1 MGAARRAAGPA
12 LHVQVLPAARLRR
25 ASLRRDRDEPRP
37 AHRLHRAGLVRPR
50 RVLRPGRLRERRT
63 PGARGRL
70 AVAVPPLRRPRR
82 RPLRAGG
89 QLLLHSAP
97 RDLLRV
103 AHADLRRGRVPVLPL
118 HADLRRL
125 GRDPGG
131 PAPAPGRELRDRH
144 ADAELLPRPRL
155 PGARV
160 PRVPRAR
167 HLALRQGARRDPGER
182 GSRALSRLQRPA
194 LQDGRVHDLGA
205 PHRSGRRALSRA
217 LGLRDA
223 RPHALDGVG
232 RVHHHGH
239 DRRGRGARPPPPR
252 RAAMARDGVVLE
264 VDGVSKSFGAL
275 AALSN
280 VSLVVQAGQ
289 IFSVIGPNGAG
300 KSTLFNVVSGLHV
313 PSTGRVR
320 LRDREIAGLAPETIN
335 RLGVAKTFQ
344 ITNIFPEISV
354 FETVRVA
361 AQSRVRESGRLPSLW
376 RLPDVEAAAADL
388 LRAFGL
394 AAKRD
399 EMAEHLSHGE
409 QRYLE
414 ICLALATEPTLL
426 LLDEPTAGMTPG
438 ETKEAMALIRQ
449 IASARGLT
457 VLLIEHDMSV
467 VMGISDR
474 IAVLHFGEKIAEG
487 APEEIRNDPKV
498 VEAYLGPPED

>member
-1 MGAARRAAGPA
+1 
-12 LHVQVLPAARLRR
+12 
-25 ASLRRDRDEPRP
+25 
-37 AHRLHRAGLVRPR
+37 
-50 RVLRPGRLRERRT
+50 
-63 PGARGRL
+63 
-70 AVAVPPLRRPRR
+70 
-82 RPLRAGG
+82 
-89 QLLLHSAP
+89 
-97 RDLLRV
+97 
-103 AHADLRRGRVPVLPL
+103 
-118 HADLRRL
+118 
-125 GRDPGG
+125 
-131 PAPAPGRELRDRH
+131 
-144 ADAELLPRPRL
+144 
-155 PGARV
+155 
-160 PRVPRAR
+160 
-167 HLALRQGARRDPGER
+167 
-182 GSRALSRLQRPA
+182 
-194 LQDGRVHDLGA
+194 
-205 PHRSGRRALSRA
+205 
-217 LGLRDA
+217 
-223 RPHALDGVG
+223 
-232 RVHHHGH
+232 
-239 DRRGRGARPPPPR
+239 
-252 RAAMARDGVVLE
+252 MARDGVVLE

-313 PSTGRVR
+313 PTTGRVR
-320 LRDREIAGLAPETIN
+320 FRDREIAGLAPETIN

-354 FETVRVA
+354 FENVRVA

-399 EMAEHLSHGE
+399 EMAENLSHGE

-438 ETKEAMALIRQ
+438 ETKEATALIRQ

-474 IAVLHFGEKIAEG
+474 IAVLHFGGG
-487 APEEIRNDPKV
+487 AKLD
-498 VEAYLGPPED
+498 

>member
-1 MGAARRAAGPA
+1 
-12 LHVQVLPAARLRR
+12 
-25 ASLRRDRDEPRP
+25 
-37 AHRLHRAGLVRPR
+37 
-50 RVLRPGRLRERRT
+50 
-63 PGARGRL
+63 
-70 AVAVPPLRRPRR
+70 
-82 RPLRAGG
+82 
-89 QLLLHSAP
+89 
-97 RDLLRV
+97 
-103 AHADLRRGRVPVLPL
+103 
-118 HADLRRL
+118 
-125 GRDPGG
+125 
-131 PAPAPGRELRDRH
+131 
-144 ADAELLPRPRL
+144 
-155 PGARV
+155 
-160 PRVPRAR
+160 
-167 HLALRQGARRDPGER
+167 
-182 GSRALSRLQRPA
+182 
-194 LQDGRVHDLGA
+194 
-205 PHRSGRRALSRA
+205 
-217 LGLRDA
+217 
-223 RPHALDGVG
+223 
-232 RVHHHGH
+232 
-239 DRRGRGARPPPPR
+239 
-252 RAAMARDGVVLE
+252 MACDGVVLE

-280 VSLVVQAGQ
+280 VNLVVQAGQ

-313 PSTGRVR
+313 PTTGRVR
-320 LRDREIAGLAPETIN
+320 FRDREIAGLAPETIN

-354 FETVRVA
+354 FENVRVA

-399 EMAEHLSHGE
+399 EMAENLSHGE

-438 ETKEAMALIRQ
+438 ETKEATALIRQ

-487 APEEIRNDPKV
+487 APEEIRSDPKV

>member
-1 MGAARRAAGPA
+1 
-12 LHVQVLPAARLRR
+12 
-25 ASLRRDRDEPRP
+25 
-37 AHRLHRAGLVRPR
+37 
-50 RVLRPGRLRERRT
+50 
-63 PGARGRL
+63 
-70 AVAVPPLRRPRR
+70 
-82 RPLRAGG
+82 
-89 QLLLHSAP
+89 
-97 RDLLRV
+97 
-103 AHADLRRGRVPVLPL
+103 
-118 HADLRRL
+118 
-125 GRDPGG
+125 
-131 PAPAPGRELRDRH
+131 
-144 ADAELLPRPRL
+144 
-155 PGARV
+155 
-160 PRVPRAR
+160 
-167 HLALRQGARRDPGER
+167 
-182 GSRALSRLQRPA
+182 
-194 LQDGRVHDLGA
+194 
-205 PHRSGRRALSRA
+205 
-217 LGLRDA
+217 
-223 RPHALDGVG
+223 
-232 RVHHHGH
+232 
-239 DRRGRGARPPPPR
+239 
-252 RAAMARDGVVLE
+252 
-264 VDGVSKSFGAL
+264 
-275 AALSN
+275 
-280 VSLVVQAGQ
+280 VQAGQ

-313 PSTGRVR
+313 PTTGRVR
-320 LRDREIAGLAPETIN
+320 FRDREIAGLAPETIN

-354 FETVRVA
+354 FENVRVA